1 MLLKWSRYCS
11 KHNVFISLHSL
22 QFFQWLVLLQCSGQ
36 NYCSSGSQTII
47 SEAVKALYTILL
59 GVNWIHIKNV
69 CVAMVAITRE
79 ASDIATCFSWHFIAS
94 IQGLPTSSF
103 WLLTECKMEGEGL
116 VPLSASDINVYLGR
130 QRGGGAW
137 MKQHVSH
144 MHSSSRKMS
153 NNFFASQMFGT
164 WTHRMTLQ
172 EKALNAHFCSP
183 LLCLSR

>member
-36 NYCSSGSQTII
+36 NYCSSGSQTNI

-130 QRGGGAW
+130 QRVGGLEWNSMFHTCILHPAKW
-137 MKQHVSH
+137 ATTFLLHKCLELEHI
-144 MHSSSRKMS
+144 SR
-153 NNFFASQMFGT
+153 
-164 WTHRMTLQ
+164 
-172 EKALNAHFCSP
+172 
-183 LLCLSR
+183 